1 MIAIPAEMLSVSAA
15 FVWQAGLV
23 FLRVAALVSVLPAFG
38 EQTVPMRVK
47 LGIAIAFAAI
57 VLPAAP
63 ALPVPPDLLQMARLV
78 VVETIVGLA
87 MGIAIR
93 LFALALQVTGAIAAH
108 ATSLSQIMG
117 GAVPDPSPAMGHVLV
132 VAGLAL
138 AVMLDLHVHA
148 AALIILSYDVFP
160 FGFFPSGQALSAWG
174 VHRIASTFGLA
185 FALAAPFVI
194 ASTIYNLALGAINRA
209 MPQLMVAFVGAPVI
223 TFGGLLLL
231 CLSAPILMEVWGD
244 TLFSFLSDPWSVP

>member
-1 MIAIPAEMLSVSAA
+1 MSEGLL
-15 FVWQAGLV
+15 WQTGLV

-47 LGIAIAFAAI
+47 LVIAFAFAAI
-57 VLPAAP
+57 VVPAAP
-63 ALPVPPDLLQMARLV
+63 PVPAPQDTLQLARLI

-93 LFALALQVTGAIAAH
+93 LFILALQVTGAIAAH

-138 AVMLDLHVHA
+138 AVMLNLHVHA
-148 AALIILSYDVFP
+148 AALLIASYEVFP
-160 FGFFPSGQALSAWG
+160 FGFFPTGQALSEWG
-174 VHRIASTFGLA
+174 VHRVASTFGLA

-231 CLSAPILMEVWGD
+231 CLSAPVLMEVWGD
-244 TLFSFLSDPWSVP
+244 TLLSFFSDPWSTP